1 MNTTGFIDLH
11 SDTIMVCNREKLD
24 FINPKTHISLDKVTP
39 GTRWAQ
45 TYAIFVP
52 DEKRGQDAVDYY
64 RECVRYFCGQL
75 EKYSGKLSQVR
86 NAAWAQTYAIFVP
99 DEKRGQDAVDYYRE
113 CVRYFCGQLEK
124 YSGKLSQV
132 RNAADM
138 DRAFE
143 AGKFSG
149 ILAVEGGAALAG
161 RMEMIEELAKDGVRF
176 LTLTW
181 NGPNEIG
188 SGSVTH
194 NGLSDFGR
202 EAIAEMERKNII
214 VDVSHLNDE
223 GFADLCKIASKPF
236 IATHSNSR
244 AICGHSR
251 NLTDA
256 QFCEIRDRG
265 GIVGLNYYRNFIVDG
280 GETASISDLLKA
292 ICGHSRNLTD
302 AQFCEIRDRGGI
314 VGLNYY
320 RNFIVDG
327 GETASISDLLKH
339 VHHFLELGGENT
351 IALGSD
357 FDGADIPSYLN
368 SVEKVDNLH
377 DALLADGLG
386 KELTEKILFGNAYNF
401 IRNNLK

>member
-1 MNTTGFIDLH
+1 MKTTGMIDLH
-11 SDTIMVCNREKLD
+11 SDTIMVCNQQKLD
-24 FINPKTHISLDKVTP
+24 FINPKTHISLDKVTS
-39 GTRWAQ
+39 GTRWCQ

-52 DEKRGQDAVDYY
+52 DDKRGQAAVDYY
-64 RECVRYFCGQL
+64 RECVRYFQGQL
-75 EKYSGKLSQVR
+75 EKYSGQLAQVR
-86 NAAWAQTYAIFVP
+86 TAA
-99 DEKRGQDAVDYYRE
+99 E
-113 CVRYFCGQLEK
+113 
-124 YSGKLSQV
+124 
-132 RNAADM
+132 M
-138 DRAFE
+138 DKAF
-143 AGKFSG
+143 AGGKFAG

-161 RMEMIEELAKDGVRF
+161 RMEMIEELHRDGVRF

-202 EAIAEMERKNII
+202 EAVAEMERQGIV

-223 GFADLCKIASKPF
+223 GFADLCKVATKPF

-280 GETASISDLLKA
+280 GETASIEDLM
-292 ICGHSRNLTD
+292 
-302 AQFCEIRDRGGI
+302 
-314 VGLNYY
+314 
-320 RNFIVDG
+320 
-327 GETASISDLLKH
+327 KH
-339 VHHFLELGGENT
+339 VRHFLELGGEDT

-357 FDGADIPSYLN
+357 FDGADIPGYLD
-368 SVEKVDNLH
+368 SVEKVDNLRA
-377 DALLADGLG
+377 ALLADGLG
-386 KELTEKILFGNAYNF
+386 EELTEKILFGNAYQF
-401 IRNNLK
+401 VQKNLH

>member
-24 FINPKTHISLDKVTP
+24 FINPKTHISLDKVAP
-39 GTRWAQ
+39 GTHWAQ

-75 EKYSGKLSQVR
+75 EKYSGKL
-86 NAAWAQTYAIFVP
+86 A
-99 DEKRGQDAVDYYRE
+99 
-113 CVRYFCGQLEK
+113 
-124 YSGKLSQV
+124 QV
-132 RNAADM
+132 RNAADV
-138 DRAFE
+138 DSAFE
-143 AGKFSG
+143 AGKFAG

-202 EAIAEMERKNII
+202 EAIAEMERQNII

-256 QFCEIRDRG
+256 QFYEIRDRG

-280 GETASISDLLKA
+280 GET
-292 ICGHSRNLTD
+292 T
-302 AQFCEIRDRGGI
+302 
-314 VGLNYY
+314 
-320 RNFIVDG
+320 
-327 GETASISDLLKH
+327 SISDLLKH

-357 FDGADIPSYLN
+357 FDGADIPGYLD
-368 SVEKVDNLH
+368 SVEKVDSLY

-386 KELTEKILFGNAYNF
+386 KELAEKILFGNAYNF